1 MEILV
6 WYGGSAWEQDYA
18 FNPNRLRQ
26 LQKKMKASC
35 SGIYRFTFIFVLA
48 SFIDP
53 SLGSKSCDQYY
64 KFGMYTCPVSRKIYP
79 IYSEL
84 EDIVT
89 NDSEILFLMRQAFFP
104 GLVPHVLEA
113 EKDEFVLIR
122 VCAIYNETIPPPVCQ
137 GVDINSTL
145 TETRCWNYR
154 WSSSPALNM
163 VDVGQLVAFDPVAT
177 SLIYSR
183 FVDRPSNRR
192 FLLMFNLSLED
203 FSCSPAADNLI
214 GAIVLLSTWVSI
226 LATCIHI
233 STVHLL
239 INIVTSCRGPEKIM
253 AEIQGLSDLICK
265 VQLQ

>member
-1 MEILV
+1 
-6 WYGGSAWEQDYA
+6 
-18 FNPNRLRQ
+18 
-26 LQKKMKASC
+26 MKASC
-35 SGIYRFTFIFVLA
+35 SGSVVYCFTCIFVLA

-53 SLGSKSCDQYY
+53 SLGSKSCDRYY

-89 NDSEILFLMRQAFFP
+89 NHSEILFIMRQAFFP
-104 GLVPHVLEA
+104 GLVPHVLET
-113 EKDEFVLIR
+113 EKDDFVLIR
-122 VCAIYNETIPPPVCQ
+122 VCAIYNETQPPPVCP

-183 FVDRPSNRR
+183 FVDHPSNRR
-192 FLLMFNLSLED
+192 FLLMFNLSLEA
-203 FSCSPAADNLI
+203 FSCSPVADNLI

-239 INIVTSCRGPEKIM
+239 INIMTSCRGPEKIM
-253 AEIQGLSDLICK
+253 TQMQGLSGLICK